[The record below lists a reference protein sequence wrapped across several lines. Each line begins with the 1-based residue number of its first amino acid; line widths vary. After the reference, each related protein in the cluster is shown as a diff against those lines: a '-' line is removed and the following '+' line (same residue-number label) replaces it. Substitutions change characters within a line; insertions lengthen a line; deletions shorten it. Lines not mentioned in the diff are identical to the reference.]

1 MLQPMMV
8 VDRIDGELAVVVAG
22 SATFTL
28 PVVLLPEGT
37 REGDVLVL
45 SRDDAATAARKDDA
59 AARLER
65 LRKRTPQGP
74 DSIDL

>member
-1 MLQPMMV
+1 MIV
-8 VDRIDGELAVVVAG
+8 VDRIEGDRAVLVAG
-22 SATFTL
+22 DESFSL
-28 PVVLLPEGT
+28 PVALLPAGT
-37 REGDVLVL
+37 REGDVLALV
-45 SRDDAATAARKDDA
+45 RDDAATVGRREDA

>member
-1 MLQPMMV
+1 MMV
-8 VDRIDGELAVVVAG
+8 VDRIEGELAVIAAG
-22 SATFTL
+22 SASFTL
-28 PVVLLPEGT
+28 PVALLPAGT

-45 SRDDAATAARKDDA
+45 SRDEAATTARTDDA